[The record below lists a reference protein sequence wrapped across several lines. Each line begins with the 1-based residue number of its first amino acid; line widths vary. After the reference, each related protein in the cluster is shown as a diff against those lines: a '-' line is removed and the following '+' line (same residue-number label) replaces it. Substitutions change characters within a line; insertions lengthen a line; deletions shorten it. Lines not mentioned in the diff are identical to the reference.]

1 MKILVASCDA
11 NKDTFYPFSKC
22 LEKYWPDHPKVVYST
37 ETQINPYYTTV
48 CKDYSLKQW
57 SRRIRETL
65 ATLRDRE
72 ILLMVDDAFIRGP
85 VDTDRVAKAK
95 EMLKN
100 DVACVNFERV
110 YDNLN
115 DDIPGTDFKCRKHG
129 APWEVSIQCGLWD
142 RKKLMDVLSE
152 DMDPW
157 TIEYKQPTKGYTYLI
172 NGGDYIID
180 YGYRNGQYFGLHN
193 GKWCKEVVPFFKQE
207 GLDVDVN
214 LRGVE

>member
-11 NKDTFYPFSKC
+11 NRDTFYPFREC

-37 ETQINPYYTTV
+37 ETKANPYYTTV
-48 CKDYSLKQW
+48 CKDYPLKQW
-57 SRRIRETL
+57 SKRIRETL
-65 ATLRDRE
+65 ATFRDKE
-72 ILLMVDDAFIRGP
+72 VLLIVDDAFIRGP

-100 DVACVNFERV
+100 DVACVNFEKV

-115 DDIPGTDFKCRKHG
+115 DDIPDTEFKRRRHG

-180 YGYRNGQYFGLHN
+180 YGYRNRQYFGLHN

-207 GLDVDVN
+207 GLDIDVN

>member
-11 NKDTFYPFSKC
+11 NRDTFYPFREC

-37 ETQINPYYTTV
+37 ETVSNPYYTTV
-48 CKDYSLKQW
+48 CKDYPLKQW

-65 ATLRDRE
+65 ATLRDKE

-100 DVACVNFERV
+100 DVACVNFEKV
-110 YDNLN
+110 YDNRN
-115 DDIPGTDFKCRKHG
+115 DDIPGTEFKRRRHG

-142 RKKLMDVLSE
+142 RKKLMDVLSD

-157 TIEYKQPTKGYTYLI
+157 TIEYKQPTRGYTYLI

-180 YGYRNGQYFGLHN
+180 YGYRNRQYFGLHN

-207 GLDVDVN
+207 GLDIDVN

>member
-11 NKDTFYPFSKC
+11 NRDTFYPFREC

-37 ETQINPYYTTV
+37 ETQINPFYTTV
-48 CKDYSLKQW
+48 CKDYPLKQW
-57 SRRIRETL
+57 SKRIRETL
-65 ATLRDRE
+65 ATFRDKE

-100 DVACVNFERV
+100 DVACVNFEKV

-115 DDIPGTDFKCRKHG
+115 DDIPGTDFKRRKHG

-142 RKKLMDVLSE
+142 RKKLMDVLSD

-157 TIEYKQPTKGYTYLI
+157 AVEYKQPTKGYTYLI
-172 NGGDYIID
+172 NGGGYIID
-180 YGYRNGQYFGLHN
+180 YGYRNRQYFGLHN

-207 GLDVDVN
+207 GIDIDLN
-214 LRGVE
+214 QRGVE